1 MGINLIAART
11 SGPAGARV
19 FGSALL
25 KCGLVC
31 MLMLAPLHQAHAE
44 KAKDDATVV
53 YAKDIKAAMHRHLEK
68 VTSDTRLL
76 SIFDDVKEQTLS
88 LRFLQIHDPVRQIGD
103 SVYFA
108 CTDFHVDGEPEK
120 IYDLDFWL
128 RIEAGELKVFQ
139 SKIHKEPRKSL
150 LYGWY
155 KHPRYTFVNDEI
167 EYLYSD

>member
-1 MGINLIAART
+1 VSINLIAART

-25 KCGLVC
+25 KWGLVC
-31 MLMLAPLHQAHAE
+31 MLM
-44 KAKDDATVV
+44 
-53 YAKDIKAAMHRHLEK
+53 AAMHRHLEK
-68 VTSDTRLL
+68 VISDTGLL
-76 SIFDDVKEQTLS
+76 SIFDDVKDQTLS